1 MQKLAEI
8 CVRRPVFATV
18 IVLLLTVI
26 GGVSFFTLGVD
37 RFPKIDLPTVT
48 VSTAN
53 QGAAPAEMET
63 EVTDQIEGVVNTV
76 PGIDEMRS
84 SSSQGRSSVTI
95 TFNLEK
101 DPDVATQEVRDKVS
115 TVINRL
121 PETADAPVVTK
132 ADPDSQPVIQYAI
145 SAPRSS
151 IELTDIVQH
160 QIQERVESADG
171 VGEVVIFGG
180 RQRQINVYIDPERLR
195 AYNLSVTDV
204 VNAVRQQNLELPG
217 GRLNEGARSV
227 TLRTLSRIEKVEQF
241 NDIVITTKNGY
252 PVKVSDVGRVADT
265 GADPTSAAS
274 LDGTPSVSLAVRKQ
288 SGSNTV
294 AVIKAIKQR
303 MEEIKPVLPPDLKIA
318 VTRDQSEFIETS
330 LHAIEEH
337 LVVGGLLAAV
347 IVFLFL
353 WNFRSTVIAALAI
366 PTSIISAFAL
376 IAVLGYSLNQMTMLA
391 LTLMVGIV
399 IDDAIVV
406 LENIFRFVEE
416 KKMHPYQAA
425 IEGTKEIGLAVMAT
439 TLSLLAVFI
448 PVGFMTGIVGRFM
461 SSFGLT
467 SAAAIA
473 VSLLVSFT
481 LTPMLAARWIKPPK
495 ELLMPEGVPAIG
507 GDGGA
512 GGDTGGGAHPVPDE
526 TRGEAARAEHS
537 EAAHSSKEG
546 RFYRPVDRAYTWMLK
561 LSMAHR
567 WAVVVICVVVVA
579 SIVPLYRAVGYNF
592 LPDEDESAFQISFRG
607 PEGMSLAATQ
617 SILDR
622 IARDV
627 REQVPGVQNTL
638 ALAGFGRSSSPNSGS
653 VSVSLKP
660 VADRDSS
667 QTELIQRARQVI
679 QKRKYPKEYVIG
691 VSGTSSIGASIGL
704 GRGGSSV
711 GLFISGPDIN
721 KLNGYATSLVE
732 RLKQDKNFREP
743 DRSSQAGSPEVRVQI
758 DRPRAAD
765 LGVNAG
771 DVAQALNTL
780 AAGQRVSTFS
790 ENSEQYDVVVQAEER
805 FRRTRESLKDFT
817 VRSATAGTVSLDKLV
832 KIEEGSSPAS
842 IDRLNRQRQV
852 TVSAGVA
859 PGASESEA
867 VAAMQRY
874 AAELKM
880 EPGYRTGATGQSK
893 ELARAN
899 QSFMLAFLLSF
910 IFMYLIL
917 AAQFESF
924 IHPVT
929 ILLTL
934 PLSVPFALLST
945 LLAGQR
951 LNIFSALGI
960 LLLFGIVKKNAIL
973 QIDHTNELRSHGM
986 ERYNAII
993 QANRDRLRPIL
1004 MTTIALVA
1012 GMIPLV
1018 VGSGAGAATNR
1029 SIGVLVVG
1037 GQSMCLLLT
1046 LLAVPV
1052 FYSLFED
1059 VKDSR
1064 VWSAVGSRFDDFK
1077 GGAGRR
1083 VREAYASVAAGLGR
1097 KPKAAGGAY
1106 SRGRAAGDKF
1116 PLPNRED
1123 GYADHAGD

>member
-18 IVLLLTVI
+18 IILILTVV
-26 GGVSFFTLGVD
+26 GGFSFFTLGVD

-48 VSTAN
+48 VSTTN
-53 QGAAPAEMET
+53 TGAAPEEIET
-63 EVTDQIEGVVNTV
+63 EVTDVIEGAVNTV

-84 SSSQGRSSVTI
+84 SSSQGRSQVTI

-101 DPDVATQEVRDKVS
+101 DTDVATQEVRDKVS

-121 PETADAPVVTK
+121 PETADAPIVTK

-151 IELTDIVQH
+151 IALTDLVQH
-160 QIQERVESADG
+160 QIQERLESADG
-171 VGEVVIFGG
+171 VGEVVVYGG
-180 RQRQINVYIDPERLR
+180 RQREIKVYLNPDRLR
-195 AYNLSVTDV
+195 AFNLSVTDV
-204 VNAVRQQNLELPG
+204 VAALRAQNLELPG
-217 GRLNEGARSV
+217 GRLNEGATSV
-227 TLRTLSRIEKVEQF
+227 TLRTISRVQKVEEF
-241 NDIVITTKNGY
+241 NDIVITTKNKY
-252 PVKVSDVGRVADT
+252 PVKISDVGRVEDS
-265 GADPTSAAS
+265 GVDPTSAAS

-294 AVIKAIKQR
+294 AVIKSIKQR
-303 MEEIKPVLPPDLKIA
+303 MAEIQPLLPPDLKIA

-337 LVVGGLLAAV
+337 LVIGGLLAAL

-353 WNFRSTVIAALAI
+353 WNFRSTLIAALAI

-376 IAVLGYSLNQMTMLA
+376 IAVFGYSLNQMTMLS

-406 LENIFRFVEE
+406 LENIYRFVEE
-416 KKMHPYQAA
+416 KGMHPFQAA
-425 IEGTKEIGLAVMAT
+425 IEGTREIGLAVMAT

-448 PVGFMTGIVGRFM
+448 PVGFMSGIVGRFM

-473 VSLLVSFT
+473 VSLIVSFT

-495 ELLMPEGVPAIG
+495 EAVTPEGVPVSG
-507 GDGGA
+507 GDA
-512 GGDTGGGAHPVPDE
+512 GDHDADEVVRATDAHK
-526 TRGEAARAEHS
+526 
-537 EAAHSSKEG
+537 SSKEG
-546 RFYRPVDRAYTWMLK
+546 RFYKPIDRTYTWMLRW
-561 LSMAHR
+561 SMARR
-567 WAVVVICVVVVA
+567 WVIVALCVVVVA
-579 SIVPLYRAVGYNF
+579 SIWPLYSYVGYNF
-592 LPDEDESAFQISFRG
+592 LPDEDESAFQVSLRA
-607 PEGMSLAATQ
+607 PEGTSLAATQ

-622 IARDV
+622 IARDM
-627 REQVPGVQNTL
+627 REQIPGVQNTL
-638 ALAGFGRSSSPNSGS
+638 ALAGFGRGGGPNSGS
-653 VSVSLKP
+653 INVSLKP
-660 VADRDSS
+660 VKERDDS
-667 QTELIQRARQVI
+667 QTDLIQRTRQMI
-679 QKRKYPKEYVIG
+679 QKRKYPKEYQIG
-691 VSGTSSIGASIGL
+691 VSGTSSIGASIGT

-711 GLFISGPDIN
+711 GLYLSGPDIQ
-721 KLNGYATSLVE
+721 KLDEYSKKLVE
-732 RLKQDKNFREP
+732 RVKQDKNFRDA
-743 DRSSQAGSPEVRVQI
+743 DRSLQLGSPEVRVQI
-758 DRPRAAD
+758 DRRRAGD
-765 LGVNAG
+765 LGVKAG
-771 DVAQALNTL
+771 DVASALNIL
-780 AAGQRVSTFS
+780 AAGQRVTTFS
-790 ENSEQYDVVVQAEER
+790 ENSEQYDVVVQAEEEY
-805 FRRTRESLKDFT
+805 RRTRDSLKEFNVT
-817 VRSATAGTVSLDKLV
+817 STTAGTVSLDKLV
-832 KIEEGSSPAS
+832 ELQEGNSPAS
-842 IDRLNRQRQV
+842 VDRLNRQRQV
-852 TVSAGVA
+852 TISASVA
-859 PGASESEA
+859 PGGSESEA
-867 VAAMQRY
+867 VTAIQRY
-874 AAELKM
+874 AAELQM
-880 EPGYRTGATGQSK
+880 EPGYRTGVTGQSK

-945 LLAGQR
+945 LIAGQR

-986 ERYNAII
+986 ERYSAII

-1012 GMIPLV
+1012 GMFPLIL
-1018 VGSGAGAATNR
+1018 GTGAGAATNR

-1037 GQSMCLLLT
+1037 GQSLCLLLT

-1059 VKDSR
+1059 AKESSVWAR
-1064 VWSAVGSRFDDFK
+1064 V
-1077 GGAGRR
+1077 GAGFNNFGGGLRR
-1083 VREAYASVAAGLGR
+1083 RAADAYAVTASLFSR
-1097 KPKAAGGAY
+1097 KPKATPGTLT
-1106 SRGRAAGDKF
+1106 RQDHKDR
-1116 PLPNRED
+1116 
-1123 GYADHAGD
+1123 YADQASGD